1 SSPGSQE
8 TTDPSG
14 PHRLK
19 SGTLLCN
26 RFQIVR
32 FIAAGGMGEI
42 YEARDQEL
50 QETVAIKTIRHD
62 LTSQAAFLKRFRREV
77 HLAKQVT
84 HPNVSRIYDLFR
96 HSEAG
101 DDCVFV
107 SMEFLSG
114 ETLAER
120 LARTGRMAIADALP
134 IIMQMAEALNAA
146 HAAGILHRDF
156 KSGNVILVPQ
166 TDGGGVRA
174 VVTDFGLAFQ

>member
-1 SSPGSQE
+1 MGISQDEWERVKTLLEEALQLEPRDVPSFLDRAAPDEGIRQELERLLAYRSEAAGFLSSPGSQE

-101 DDCVFV
+101 DDC
-107 SMEFLSG
+107 
-114 ETLAER
+114 
-120 LARTGRMAIADALP
+120 
-134 IIMQMAEALNAA
+134 
-146 HAAGILHRDF
+146 
-156 KSGNVILVPQ
+156 
-166 TDGGGVRA
+166 
-174 VVTDFGLAFQ
+174 